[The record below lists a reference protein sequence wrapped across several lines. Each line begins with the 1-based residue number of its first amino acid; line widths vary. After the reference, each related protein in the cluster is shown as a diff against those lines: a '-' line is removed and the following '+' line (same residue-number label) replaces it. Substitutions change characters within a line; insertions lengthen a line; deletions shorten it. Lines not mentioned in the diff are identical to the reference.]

1 MVRFRETLQSD
12 YIPESCTAWLTC
24 AIAFFLDTQYFHL
37 GIKPHWKNKKLEN
50 KNTMPCSCKISQR
63 MVFDKLFL
71 AEEIDKIMDMKIKN
85 WTRLI
90 KNSKLC
96 SYCRF
101 NNTEVNGYCGF
112 IFYFFNI
119 KCITNYLYDWTS
131 IYSST
136 HCFQVSVEIEND
148 RAYNSSPISFCRNGN
163 IYASRYVIL
172 SFRRSCTRL
181 TRRIPAFFK
190 SNWYSR
196 GTLINIE
203 ISDTDWKSTPPY
215 AVTERD
221 VY

>member
-101 NNTEVNGYCGF
+101 NNTEVNVTVGLYF
-112 IFYFFNI
+112 IFLTLNVSQI
-119 KCITNYLYDWTS
+119 ICMIG
-131 IYSST
+131 
-136 HCFQVSVEIEND
+136 QVSTRVRI
-148 RAYNSSPISFCRNGN
+148 
-163 IYASRYVIL
+163 ASRFQLKLKMTGHTIL
-172 SFRRSCTRL
+172 HLFL
-181 TRRIPAFFK
+181 FV
-190 SNWYSR
+190 
-196 GTLINIE
+196 E
-203 ISDTDWKSTPPY
+203 
-215 AVTERD
+215 TETYMHRD
-221 VY
+221 M